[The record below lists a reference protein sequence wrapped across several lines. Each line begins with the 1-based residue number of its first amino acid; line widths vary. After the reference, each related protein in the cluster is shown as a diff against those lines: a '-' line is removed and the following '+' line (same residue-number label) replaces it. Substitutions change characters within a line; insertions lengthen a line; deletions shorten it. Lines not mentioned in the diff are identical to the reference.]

1 MMAQHMDRAR
11 RFYIYHSLPP
21 SWEMLQIGPD
31 DSWSNLATTIP
42 VLPHHVL
49 MMCTQTAARRLMSNE
64 NVYNRPEG
72 KGAGTLVTKPNLVL
86 NFLEQPNNH

>member
-11 RFYIYHSLPP
+11 FYYCHSLPP
-21 SWEMLQIGPD
+21 SWEILQIGPD
-31 DSWSNLATTIP
+31 VSWSNATTIP